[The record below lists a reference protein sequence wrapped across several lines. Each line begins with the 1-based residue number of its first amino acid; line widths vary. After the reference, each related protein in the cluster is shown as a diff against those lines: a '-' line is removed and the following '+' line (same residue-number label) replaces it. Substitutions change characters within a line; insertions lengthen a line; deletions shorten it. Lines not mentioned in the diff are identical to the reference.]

1 VALEKSIKNAME
13 NPNKK
18 HNKKI
23 STFLLLLNINSIL
36 ILLSCIIHFMNKEFE
51 RGFKSVFSFASND
64 RTRERI
70 AMLSVEDRL
79 RRNWENVGNDIR
91 KSMNTFDLELKRDK

>member
-1 VALEKSIKNAME
+1 
-13 NPNKK
+13 
-18 HNKKI
+18 
-23 STFLLLLNINSIL
+23 
-36 ILLSCIIHFMNKEFE
+36 MNKEFE
-51 RGFKSVFSFASND
+51 RGFKSVFSFTSND

-70 AMLSVEDRL
+70 QMLSTEDRI